1 MALFQRKNKTTLAA
15 EIVAEMQKAGM
26 ASTPLGG
33 GAYNSAYA
41 ANEMSSAGQGIVTTV
56 GQSVPMPRPGFVEGG
71 GGFGAMLGP
80 AAPLLPAPIDV
91 VLDES
96 GRALPRKYEYQTA
109 INLNITQTEVPFQV
123 LHSLVEQCDIIHR
136 AIEIRVGDI
145 IKQEGAWTLSDQAI
159 ATIMQEESCSHAK
172 AALIGRER
180 YGAEI
185 NRLRDFWENPYV
197 ASDRTFSEWLTESL
211 WQVFTYDQW
220 CIYPRYNFKGNVLG
234 FDVIDAPTIKI
245 LLNNRGDIPSPP
257 EPAYQ
262 QVLWGFPRGE
272 FIASPDADGE
282 FYSGTGRDKEF
293 LTDQMSVFIKNR
305 RTWSPYGYSPTEEAI
320 PAASLYLNRQVWM
333 NSEYQNGSMPMTF
346 MKTNSQEL
354 DIHKL
359 AEFERILNGRLTGNT
374 AERHRIKVLPDGFD
388 PVAMPEMADRFKS
401 DYDEYIIKR
410 VASIFGVSPAALGVV
425 AKAGLG
431 GGKGAQ
437 EGEAE
442 NVESVSTKPMED
454 YVVSVINSL
463 SRRYL
468 NADKNVTFVLN
479 DRKGAR
485 EDLERSKALQ
495 TSLFSGQKTLNDVQG
510 ELGQNLY
517 DMPEADEPFIV
528 AGNAIQFLKG
538 MLSVD
543 TSGETVSQTET
554 AVEASGDKPV
564 DAQPPKPSPVG
575 SEIPAVGAPADQKS
589 AMIDELKDFGRF
601 VKSRHKR
608 GNWRAFDFT
617 VFNAEL
623 ADNLNEQAYFIVK
636 GATPM
641 PDNIYEW
648 ASDIVNSEIT
658 DTPKGLVTKRKVS
671 DLPNYHALTV
681 LEDQHRKAIQVALA
695 QSITGAKAAV
705 EQAVASAPPAGTDGS
720 AIKMIVRQAV
730 QHNIRVNTDKAMDA
744 LTALYEEAAAHGSND
759 ALKTI
764 TMGKAGVT
772 DGANMKSL
780 LAKRDVT
787 LKGISDTTI
796 SRISNTIAI
805 GMDRGSSASDISVAV
820 DLIINDAP
828 RASIIAV
835 TESNRAYNASAV
847 DTYVEAGVKEF
858 DWLAYDDA
866 CDDCASQEDAN
877 PHDVND
883 DVPPDHPNC
892 RCTVA
897 AVIGEENPST
907 LLPDAS
913 VEAQDADLPTIDN
926 TSNPLYNAILDQ
938 FPQGEPRTIEEARFA
953 VNPDYNP
960 RKEAYSSNCARVV
973 QNAELQMRGIFTEA
987 NAFVNDNSQNY
998 LTYINKVWK
1007 TLEGNSPVQSQAF
1020 RATANIKDILSKDI
1034 LAKTEE
1040 GARGFLRMGWKGRS
1054 SRHVINWIVE
1064 DGEVKFVD
1072 FQTHTIWNETE
1083 NSWRRISAPQWTRID
1098 NCRPTEVILNYIKG
1112 AVK

>member
-1 MALFQRKNKTTLAA
+1 MALFKRKNNTSLAA

-41 ANEMSSAGQGIVTTV
+41 ANEMSTAGQGIVTTV
-56 GQSVPMPRPGFVEGG
+56 GQAVPMPRPGFVEGG

-91 VLDES
+91 VLDDS

-245 LLNNRGDIPSPP
+245 LLDNRGDIPHPP
-257 EPAYQ
+257 QPAYQ

-305 RTWSPYGYSPTEEAI
+305 RTWSPYGYSPVEEAI

-641 PDNIYEW
+641 PENIYEW

-658 DTPKGLVTKRKVS
+658 DTPKGLVTKRQVHELPSYPKVEAVS
-671 DLPNYHALTV
+671 KKHT
-681 LEDQHRKAIQVALA
+681 KAMRVALA
-695 QSITGAKAAV
+695 AGVTGVGVAISQALRAV
-705 EQAVASAPPAGTDGS
+705 PTPLEDVEHMRAVAHGAVRSNVSMSNARAVRILKDIYTAG
-720 AIKMIVRQAV
+720 
-730 QHNIRVNTDKAMDA
+730 
-744 LTALYEEAAAHGSND
+744 
-759 ALKTI
+759 
-764 TMGKAGVT
+764 GKAGGKDAARVVRS
-772 DGANMKSL
+772 DAVLAGRGLQSL
-780 LAKRDVT
+780 LDKAGITINGINQTTMTRISDS
-787 LKGISDTTI
+787 LLIGISQGMSADDI
-796 SRISNTIAI
+796 GIAI
-805 GMDRGSSASDISVAV
+805 
-820 DLIINDAP
+820 DLVINDP
-828 RASIIAV
+828 GRASIIAI
-835 TESNRAYNASAV
+835 TETNRSYNASAV
-847 DTYVEAGVKEF
+847 DTYQSAGIEQF
-858 DWLAYDDA
+858 DWLAYDGA
-866 CDDCASQEDAN
+866 CDDCSAKEDAN
-877 PHDVND
+877 PHDITD
-883 DVPPDHPNC
+883 EYPPEHPSC
-892 RCTVA
+892 RCSVA
-897 AVIGEENPST
+897 AV
-907 LLPDAS
+907 LPDTT
-913 VEAQDADLPTIDN
+913 DTTTD
-926 TSNPLYNAILDQ
+926 TSTDS
-938 FPQGEPRTIEEARFA
+938 GE
-953 VNPDYNP
+953 
-960 RKEAYSSNCARVV
+960 
-973 QNAELQMRGIFTEA
+973 
-987 NAFVNDNSQNY
+987 
-998 LTYINKVWK
+998 
-1007 TLEGNSPVQSQAF
+1007 
-1020 RATANIKDILSKDI
+1020 
-1034 LAKTEE
+1034 
-1040 GARGFLRMGWKGRS
+1040 
-1054 SRHVINWIVE
+1054 
-1064 DGEVKFVD
+1064 
-1072 FQTHTIWNETE
+1072 
-1083 NSWRRISAPQWTRID
+1083 
-1098 NCRPTEVILNYIKG
+1098 
-1112 AVK
+1112 

>member
-26 ASTPLGG
+26 ANSPLGNSG
-33 GAYNSAYA
+33 GYNSAYA
-41 ANEMSSAGQGIVTTV
+41 ANEMSTAGQGIVTTI
-56 GQSVPMPRPGFVEGG
+56 GQAVPMPRPGFVEGG

-80 AAPLLPAPIDV
+80 ASPLLPAPIDV
-91 VLDES
+91 VLDDS

-109 INLNITQTEVPFQV
+109 INLNLTQTEVPFQV
-123 LHSLVEQCDIIHR
+123 LHSLAEQCDIIHR

-145 IKQEGAWTLSDQAI
+145 IKQEGSWTLSDQAI

-172 AALIGRER
+172 AALIGREK

-197 ASDRTFSEWLTESL
+197 SSDRSFSEWLTESL

-220 CIYPRYNFKGNVLG
+220 CVYPRYNFGGKVIG
-234 FDVIDAPTIKI
+234 FDVIDAPTIK
-245 LLNNRGDIPSPP
+245 LLLDNRGDRPSPP
-257 EPAYQ
+257 QPFAQ

-282 FYSGTGRDKEF
+282 FYAGTGRDKEF
-293 LTDQMSVFIKNR
+293 LTDQLSVFVKNR
-305 RTWSPYGYSPTEEAI
+305 RTWSPYGYSPVEEAI

-425 AKAGLG
+425 ARAGLG

-468 NADKNVTFVLN
+468 GADKNVTFVLN

-485 EDLERSKALQ
+485 EEMDRSKALQ
-495 TSLFSGQKTLNDVQG
+495 TALFSGQKTLNDVQG

-538 MLSVD
+538 MLTVD
-543 TSGETVSQTET
+543 TSGETVGQNDQAQGNESQSTQGQVNQDSSQGSVGESQ
-554 AVEASGDKPV
+554 APEAG
-564 DAQPPKPSPVG
+564 VG
-575 SEIPAVGAPADQKS
+575 KDIPAVGAPADQKS
-589 AMIDELKDFGRF
+589 AMTEELKDFGRF

-617 VFNAEL
+617 VFDAEL

-641 PDNIYEW
+641 PENIYEW
-648 ASDIVNSEIT
+648 ASNIVNSEIT
-658 DTPKGLVTKRKVS
+658 DTPKGLVTKRQMNELPSYPQVEAVS
-671 DLPNYHALTV
+671 KKHSKAIGIALAAGV
-681 LEDQHRKAIQVALA
+681 VGIGAAIAQALRAVPKPLEDVAHMKAVAQGAVKSNISMSNAKATNVLKDIYTA
-695 QSITGAKAAV
+695 GGTAGAKDAAQV
-705 EQAVASAPPAGTDGS
+705 VRSDAVLAGKGL
-720 AIKMIVRQAV
+720 Q
-730 QHNIRVNTDKAMDA
+730 NLLDKAGI
-744 LTALYEEAAAHGSND
+744 TIQGIND
-759 ALKTI
+759 T
-764 TMGKAGVT
+764 TMT
-772 DGANMKSL
+772 RISDSL
-780 LAKRDVT
+780 L
-787 LKGISDTTI
+787 LGISQGMSARDIGT
-796 SRISNTIAI
+796 AI
-805 GMDRGSSASDISVAV
+805 
-820 DLIINDAP
+820 DLIINDP
-828 RASIIAV
+828 NRADIIAV
-835 TESNRAYNASAV
+835 TETNRAYNASAV
-847 DTYVEAGVKEF
+847 DTYQSAGIEQF
-858 DWLAYDDA
+858 DWLAYDGA
-866 CDDCASQEDAN
+866 CAECLDQELAN
-877 PHDVND
+877 PHDITD
-883 DVPPDHPNC
+883 DYPPEHPSC

-897 AVIGEENPST
+897 AV
-907 LLPDAS
+907 LPD
-913 VEAQDADLPTIDN
+913 
-926 TSNPLYNAILDQ
+926 TSTST
-938 FPQGEPRTIEEARFA
+938 GE
-953 VNPDYNP
+953 
-960 RKEAYSSNCARVV
+960 
-973 QNAELQMRGIFTEA
+973 
-987 NAFVNDNSQNY
+987 
-998 LTYINKVWK
+998 
-1007 TLEGNSPVQSQAF
+1007 
-1020 RATANIKDILSKDI
+1020 
-1034 LAKTEE
+1034 
-1040 GARGFLRMGWKGRS
+1040 
-1054 SRHVINWIVE
+1054 
-1064 DGEVKFVD
+1064 
-1072 FQTHTIWNETE
+1072 
-1083 NSWRRISAPQWTRID
+1083 
-1098 NCRPTEVILNYIKG
+1098 
-1112 AVK
+1112 

>member
-1 MALFQRKNKTTLAA
+1 
-15 EIVAEMQKAGM
+15 
-26 ASTPLGG
+26 
-33 GAYNSAYA
+33 
-41 ANEMSSAGQGIVTTV
+41 
-56 GQSVPMPRPGFVEGG
+56 MPRPGFVEGG

-159 ATIMQEESCSHAK
+159 ADIMQEEGCSHAK

-197 ASDRTFSEWLTESL
+197 ASDRSFSEWLTESL

-220 CIYPRYNFKGNVLG
+220 CVYPRYNFKGKVLG

-245 LLNNRGDIPSPP
+245 LLDNRGDIPHPP
-257 EPAYQ
+257 QPAYQ

-293 LTDQMSVFIKNR
+293 LTDQLSVFIKNR
-305 RTWSPYGYSPTEEAI
+305 RTWSPYGYSPVEEAI

-425 AKAGLG
+425 ARAGLG
-431 GGKGAQ
+431 GGKGSQ

-495 TSLFSGQKTLNDVQG
+495 TALFSGQKTLNDVQG
-510 ELGQNLY
+510 ELSQNLY

-528 AGNAIQFLKG
+528 AGNTIQFLKG

-543 TSGETVSQTET
+543 TTGETVGQNETQNQQGESAQGQVAEGNAQGSVGESQ
-554 AVEASGDKPV
+554 APEAG
-564 DAQPPKPSPVG
+564 VG
-575 SEIPAVGAPADQKS
+575 KDIPAVGAPADQKS
-589 AMIDELKDFGRF
+589 AISEELKDFGRF

-617 VFNAEL
+617 VFDAEL

-641 PDNIYEW
+641 PENIYEW
-648 ASDIVNSEIT
+648 ASGIVNSEIT
-658 DTPKGLVTKRKVS
+658 DTPKGLITKREIHELPSYPKVEAVS
-671 DLPNYHALTV
+671 KKHS
-681 LEDQHRKAIQVALA
+681 KAIQVALA
-695 QSITGAKAAV
+695 
-705 EQAVASAPPAGTDGS
+705 AGISGVGS
-720 AIKMIVRQAV
+720 AIAQALRAVPKPLEDAAQMKAVAQGAVRSNVLMNNARAV
-730 QHNIRVNTDKAMDA
+730 NVLKDIYTAGSYAGAVDAAQVVRSDAVLAGKGLQFLLDKA
-744 LTALYEEAAAHGSND
+744 GI
-759 ALKTI
+759 TI
-764 TMGKAGVT
+764 QGINQTTMT
-772 DGANMKSL
+772 RISDSL
-780 LAKRDVT
+780 L
-787 LKGISDTTI
+787 LGISQGMGARDIGT
-796 SRISNTIAI
+796 AI
-805 GMDRGSSASDISVAV
+805 
-820 DLIINDAP
+820 DLIINDP
-828 RASIIAV
+828 SRADIIAV
-835 TESNRAYNASAV
+835 TETNRAYNASAV
-847 DTYVEAGVKEF
+847 ETYQSAGIEQF
-858 DWLAYDDA
+858 DWLAYDGA
-866 CDDCASQEDAN
+866 CEECLAQEEQN
-877 PHDVND
+877 PHEITD
-883 DVPPDHPNC
+883 DYPPEHPSC

-897 AVIGEENPST
+897 AV
-907 LLPDAS
+907 LPDTTT
-913 VEAQDADLPTIDN
+913 D
-926 TSNPLYNAILDQ
+926 TSTDS
-938 FPQGEPRTIEEARFA
+938 GE
-953 VNPDYNP
+953 
-960 RKEAYSSNCARVV
+960 
-973 QNAELQMRGIFTEA
+973 
-987 NAFVNDNSQNY
+987 
-998 LTYINKVWK
+998 
-1007 TLEGNSPVQSQAF
+1007 
-1020 RATANIKDILSKDI
+1020 
-1034 LAKTEE
+1034 
-1040 GARGFLRMGWKGRS
+1040 
-1054 SRHVINWIVE
+1054 
-1064 DGEVKFVD
+1064 
-1072 FQTHTIWNETE
+1072 
-1083 NSWRRISAPQWTRID
+1083 
-1098 NCRPTEVILNYIKG
+1098 
-1112 AVK
+1112 

>member
-26 ASTPLGG
+26 ANSPLGNAG
-33 GAYNSAYA
+33 GYNSAYA
-41 ANEMSSAGQGIVTTV
+41 ANEMSTAGQGIVTTI
-56 GQSVPMPRPGFVEGG
+56 GQAVPMPRPGFVEGG

-80 AAPLLPAPIDV
+80 ASPLLPAPIDV

-109 INLNITQTEVPFQV
+109 INLNLTQTEVPFQV
-123 LHSLVEQCDIIHR
+123 LNSLAEQCDIIHR

-159 ATIMQEESCSHAK
+159 SDIMQEQNCSHAK
-172 AALIGRER
+172 AALIGRET

-220 CIYPRYNFKGNVLG
+220 CVYPRYNFKGNVIG

-245 LLNNRGDIPSPP
+245 LLDNRGDIPHPP
-257 EPAYQ
+257 QPAYQ

-282 FYSGTGRDKEF
+282 FYAGSGKDKEF
-293 LTDQMSVFIKNR
+293 LTDQLSVFVKNR
-305 RTWSPYGYSPTEEAI
+305 RTWSPYGYSPVEEAI

-425 AKAGLG
+425 ARAGLG
-431 GGKGAQ
+431 GGKGSQ

-495 TSLFSGQKTLNDVQG
+495 TALFSGQKTLNDVQG

-543 TSGETVSQTET
+543 TTGETVGQNETQNQQGESAQGQVAEGNAQGSVGESQ
-554 AVEASGDKPV
+554 A
-564 DAQPPKPSPVG
+564 PKAGVG
-575 SEIPAVGAPADQKS
+575 KDIPAVGAPADQKS
-589 AMIDELKDFGRF
+589 AISEELKDFGRF

-617 VFNAEL
+617 VFDAEL

-648 ASDIVNSEIT
+648 ASGIVNSEIT
-658 DTPKGLVTKRKVS
+658 DTPKGLVTKREMHELPSYPKVEAVS
-671 DLPNYHALTV
+671 KKHS
-681 LEDQHRKAIQVALA
+681 KAIQVALA
-695 QSITGAKAAV
+695 
-705 EQAVASAPPAGTDGS
+705 AGISGVGS
-720 AIKMIVRQAV
+720 AIAQALRAVPKPLEDAAQMKAVAQGAVRSNVLMNNAKAV
-730 QHNIRVNTDKAMDA
+730 NVLKDIYTAGSYAGAVDAAQVVRSDAVLAGKGLQFLLDKA
-744 LTALYEEAAAHGSND
+744 GI
-759 ALKTI
+759 TI
-764 TMGKAGVT
+764 QGINQTTMT
-772 DGANMKSL
+772 RISDSL
-780 LAKRDVT
+780 L
-787 LKGISDTTI
+787 LGISQGMSARDIGT
-796 SRISNTIAI
+796 AI
-805 GMDRGSSASDISVAV
+805 
-820 DLIINDAP
+820 DLIINDP
-828 RASIIAV
+828 NRADIIAV
-835 TESNRAYNASAV
+835 TETNRAYNASAV
-847 DTYVEAGVKEF
+847 DTYQSAGIEQF
-858 DWLAYDDA
+858 DWLAYDGA
-866 CDDCASQEDAN
+866 CAECLDQELAN
-877 PHDVND
+877 PHDITD
-883 DVPPDHPNC
+883 DYPPEHPSC

-897 AVIGEENPST
+897 AV
-907 LLPDAS
+907 LPD
-913 VEAQDADLPTIDN
+913 
-926 TSNPLYNAILDQ
+926 TSTST
-938 FPQGEPRTIEEARFA
+938 GE
-953 VNPDYNP
+953 
-960 RKEAYSSNCARVV
+960 
-973 QNAELQMRGIFTEA
+973 
-987 NAFVNDNSQNY
+987 
-998 LTYINKVWK
+998 
-1007 TLEGNSPVQSQAF
+1007 
-1020 RATANIKDILSKDI
+1020 
-1034 LAKTEE
+1034 
-1040 GARGFLRMGWKGRS
+1040 
-1054 SRHVINWIVE
+1054 
-1064 DGEVKFVD
+1064 
-1072 FQTHTIWNETE
+1072 
-1083 NSWRRISAPQWTRID
+1083 
-1098 NCRPTEVILNYIKG
+1098 
-1112 AVK
+1112 

>member
-26 ASTPLGG
+26 ANSPLGNAG
-33 GAYNSAYA
+33 GYNSAYA
-41 ANEMSSAGQGIVTTV
+41 ANQMGTAGQGIVTTV
-56 GQSVPMPRPGFVEGG
+56 GQAVPMPRPGFVEGG

-91 VLDES
+91 VLDDS

-172 AALIGRER
+172 AALLGRER

-197 ASDRTFSEWLTESL
+197 ASDRSFSEWLTESL

-220 CIYPRYNFKGNVLG
+220 CVYPRYNFKGNVLG

-245 LLNNRGDIPSPP
+245 LLDNRGDIPHPP
-257 EPAYQ
+257 QPAYQ

-282 FYSGTGRDKEF
+282 FYAGSGRNKEF
-293 LTDQMSVFIKNR
+293 LTDQLSVFVKNR
-305 RTWSPYGYSPTEEAI
+305 RTWSPYGYSPVEEAI

-425 AKAGLG
+425 TKAGLG

-442 NVESVSTKPMED
+442 ATESVSTKPMED

-495 TSLFSGQKTLNDVQG
+495 TALFSGQKTLNDVQG

-517 DMPEADEPFIV
+517 DMAEADEPFIV

-543 TSGETVSQTET
+543 TSGETVSQAET
-554 AVEASGDKPV
+554 AVEANKPA
-564 DAQPPKPSPVG
+564 DAQPPKQSPVG
-575 SEIPAVGAPADQKS
+575 LDIPAVGAPADQKS
-589 AMIDELKDFGRF
+589 AISEELKDFGRF

-617 VFNAEL
+617 VFDAEL

-658 DTPKGLVTKRKVS
+658 DTPKGLVTKRQVHELPSYPEVEAVS
-671 DLPNYHALTV
+671 KKHSKAMRIALATGV
-681 LEDQHRKAIQVALA
+681 VGVGAAISQALRAIPKPLEDAEHMR
-695 QSITGAKAAV
+695 
-705 EQAVASAPPAGTDGS
+705 AVAHGAVRSNVSVKNTKAVNVLKDIYTAG
-720 AIKMIVRQAV
+720 
-730 QHNIRVNTDKAMDA
+730 
-744 LTALYEEAAAHGSND
+744 
-759 ALKTI
+759 
-764 TMGKAGVT
+764 GKAGGKDAARVVRS
-772 DGANMKSL
+772 DAVLAGRGLQSL
-780 LAKRDVT
+780 LDKAGITIQGITQTTMTRISDS
-787 LKGISDTTI
+787 LLIGISEGMSARDIGT
-796 SRISNTIAI
+796 AI
-805 GMDRGSSASDISVAV
+805 
-820 DLIINDAP
+820 DLIINDQT
-828 RASIIAV
+828 RADIIAV
-835 TESNRAYNASAV
+835 TETNRAYNASAV
-847 DTYVEAGVKEF
+847 DTYQSAGIEQF
-858 DWLAYDDA
+858 DWLAYDGA
-866 CDDCASQEDAN
+866 CDECSAQEDAN
-877 PHDVND
+877 PHDITD
-883 DVPPDHPNC
+883 DYPPEHPSC
-892 RCTVA
+892 RCSVA
-897 AVIGEENPST
+897 AV
-907 LLPDAS
+907 LPDTTT
-913 VEAQDADLPTIDN
+913 D
-926 TSNPLYNAILDQ
+926 TSTDS
-938 FPQGEPRTIEEARFA
+938 GE
-953 VNPDYNP
+953 
-960 RKEAYSSNCARVV
+960 
-973 QNAELQMRGIFTEA
+973 
-987 NAFVNDNSQNY
+987 
-998 LTYINKVWK
+998 
-1007 TLEGNSPVQSQAF
+1007 
-1020 RATANIKDILSKDI
+1020 
-1034 LAKTEE
+1034 
-1040 GARGFLRMGWKGRS
+1040 
-1054 SRHVINWIVE
+1054 
-1064 DGEVKFVD
+1064 
-1072 FQTHTIWNETE
+1072 
-1083 NSWRRISAPQWTRID
+1083 
-1098 NCRPTEVILNYIKG
+1098 
-1112 AVK
+1112 

>member
-1 MALFQRKNKTTLAA
+1 MALFKRKNNTSLAA

-41 ANEMSSAGQGIVTTV
+41 ANEMSTAGQGIVTTI
-56 GQSVPMPRPGFVEGG
+56 GQAVPMPRPGDA
-71 GGFGAMLGP
+71 FGAMLGP

-91 VLDES
+91 VLDDS

-109 INLNITQTEVPFQV
+109 INLNLTQTEVPFQV
-123 LHSLVEQCDIIHR
+123 LNSLAEQCDIIHR

-145 IKQEGAWTLSDQAI
+145 IKQEGAWTLSDQSI
-159 ATIMQEESCSHAK
+159 ATIMEEQNCSHAK
-172 AALIGRER
+172 AARIGREK

-197 ASDRTFSEWLTESL
+197 ASDRSFSEWLTESL

-220 CIYPRYNFKGNVLG
+220 CVYPRYNFKGNVLG

-282 FYSGTGRDKEF
+282 FYAGTGRDKEY
-293 LTDQMSVFIKNR
+293 LTDQLSVFVKNR
-305 RTWSPYGYSPTEEAI
+305 RTWSPYGYSPVEEAI

-359 AEFERILNGRLTGNT
+359 AEFERILNGRLTGTT

-425 AKAGLG
+425 ARAGLG
-431 GGKGAQ
+431 GGKGGQ

-468 NADKNVTFVLN
+468 GADKNVTFVLN

-495 TSLFSGQKTLNDVQG
+495 TALFSGQKTLNDVQG

-538 MLSVD
+538 MLTVD
-543 TSGETVSQTET
+543 TSGETVGQNDQTQSNEGQEGQVAQNQNNTSVSESQ
-554 AVEASGDKPV
+554 A
-564 DAQPPKPSPVG
+564 PKAGVG
-575 SEIPAVGAPADQKS
+575 KDIPAVGAPADQKS
-589 AMIDELKDFGRF
+589 AMTEELKDFGRF

-617 VFNAEL
+617 TFDSEL

-641 PDNIYEW
+641 PENIYEW

-658 DTPKGLVTKRKVS
+658 DTPKGLVTKREMHELPSYPQVEAVS
-671 DLPNYHALTV
+671 KKHSKAIGAALAAGV
-681 LEDQHRKAIQVALA
+681 VGVGAAIAQALRAVPKPLEDVAHMKAVAYDAVKSNVSMSNAKATNVLKDIYTA
-695 QSITGAKAAV
+695 GGAAGAKDAAQV
-705 EQAVASAPPAGTDGS
+705 VRSDAVLAGKGLQDLL
-720 AIKMIVRQAV
+720 
-730 QHNIRVNTDKAMDA
+730 DKAGI
-744 LTALYEEAAAHGSND
+744 TINGIND
-759 ALKTI
+759 T
-764 TMGKAGVT
+764 TMT
-772 DGANMKSL
+772 RISDSL
-780 LAKRDVT
+780 LLGINQGMSARDIGT
-787 LKGISDTTI
+787 
-796 SRISNTIAI
+796 AI
-805 GMDRGSSASDISVAV
+805 
-820 DLIINDAP
+820 DLIINDP
-828 RASIIAV
+828 SRADIIAV
-835 TESNRAYNASAV
+835 TETNRAYNASAV
-847 DTYVEAGVKEF
+847 DTYQSAGIEQF
-858 DWLAYDDA
+858 DWLAYDGA
-866 CDDCASQEDAN
+866 CAECLDQELAN
-877 PHDVND
+877 PHDITD
-883 DVPPDHPNC
+883 DYPPEHPSC

-897 AVIGEENPST
+897 AV
-907 LLPDAS
+907 LPD
-913 VEAQDADLPTIDN
+913 
-926 TSNPLYNAILDQ
+926 TSTST
-938 FPQGEPRTIEEARFA
+938 GE
-953 VNPDYNP
+953 
-960 RKEAYSSNCARVV
+960 
-973 QNAELQMRGIFTEA
+973 
-987 NAFVNDNSQNY
+987 
-998 LTYINKVWK
+998 
-1007 TLEGNSPVQSQAF
+1007 
-1020 RATANIKDILSKDI
+1020 
-1034 LAKTEE
+1034 
-1040 GARGFLRMGWKGRS
+1040 
-1054 SRHVINWIVE
+1054 
-1064 DGEVKFVD
+1064 
-1072 FQTHTIWNETE
+1072 
-1083 NSWRRISAPQWTRID
+1083 
-1098 NCRPTEVILNYIKG
+1098 
-1112 AVK
+1112 

>member
-26 ASTPLGG
+26 ANSPLGNAG
-33 GAYNSAYA
+33 GYNSAYA

-56 GQSVPMPRPGFVEGG
+56 GQAEPMPRPGFVEGG

-91 VLDES
+91 VLDDS

-159 ATIMQEESCSHAK
+159 ADIMQEQNCSHAK
-172 AALIGRER
+172 AALIGREK

-197 ASDRTFSEWLTESL
+197 SSDRSFSEWLTESL

-220 CIYPRYNFKGNVLG
+220 CVYPRYNFGGKVIG
-234 FDVIDAPTIKI
+234 FDVIDAPTIK
-245 LLNNRGDIPSPP
+245 LLLDNRGDRPSPP
-257 EPAYQ
+257 QPFAQ

-282 FYSGTGRDKEF
+282 FYAGTGRDKEF
-293 LTDQMSVFIKNR
+293 LTDQLSVFVKNR

-425 AKAGLG
+425 ARAGLG

-468 NADKNVTFVLN
+468 GADKNVTFVLN

-485 EDLERSKALQ
+485 EEMDRSKALQ

-538 MLSVD
+538 MLTVD
-543 TSGETVSQTET
+543 TSGETVGQNDQAQGNESQSTQGQVNQDSSQGSVGESQ
-554 AVEASGDKPV
+554 APEAG
-564 DAQPPKPSPVG
+564 VG
-575 SEIPAVGAPADQKS
+575 KDIPAVGAPADQKS
-589 AMIDELKDFGRF
+589 AMTEELKDFGRF

-617 VFNAEL
+617 VFDAEL

-641 PDNIYEW
+641 PENIYEW
-648 ASDIVNSEIT
+648 ASNIVNSEIT
-658 DTPKGLVTKRKVS
+658 DTPKGLVTKRQMNELPSYPQVEAVS
-671 DLPNYHALTV
+671 KKHSKAIGIALAAGV
-681 LEDQHRKAIQVALA
+681 VGIGAAIAQALRAVPKPLEDVAHMKAVAQGAVKSNISMSNAKATNVLKDIYTA
-695 QSITGAKAAV
+695 GGTAGAKDAAQV
-705 EQAVASAPPAGTDGS
+705 VRSDAVLAGKGLQDLL
-720 AIKMIVRQAV
+720 
-730 QHNIRVNTDKAMDA
+730 DKAGI
-744 LTALYEEAAAHGSND
+744 TIQGIND
-759 ALKTI
+759 T
-764 TMGKAGVT
+764 TMT
-772 DGANMKSL
+772 RISDSL
-780 LAKRDVT
+780 L
-787 LKGISDTTI
+787 LGISQGMSARDIGT
-796 SRISNTIAI
+796 AI
-805 GMDRGSSASDISVAV
+805 
-820 DLIINDAP
+820 DLIINDP
-828 RASIIAV
+828 SRADIIAV
-835 TESNRAYNASAV
+835 TETNRAYNASAV
-847 DTYVEAGVKEF
+847 ETYQSAGIEQF
-858 DWLAYDDA
+858 DWLAYDGA
-866 CDDCASQEDAN
+866 CEECLAQEEQN
-877 PHDVND
+877 PHDITD
-883 DVPPDHPNC
+883 DYPPEHPSC

-897 AVIGEENPST
+897 AV
-907 LLPDAS
+907 LPD
-913 VEAQDADLPTIDN
+913 
-926 TSNPLYNAILDQ
+926 TSTST
-938 FPQGEPRTIEEARFA
+938 GE
-953 VNPDYNP
+953 
-960 RKEAYSSNCARVV
+960 
-973 QNAELQMRGIFTEA
+973 
-987 NAFVNDNSQNY
+987 
-998 LTYINKVWK
+998 
-1007 TLEGNSPVQSQAF
+1007 
-1020 RATANIKDILSKDI
+1020 
-1034 LAKTEE
+1034 
-1040 GARGFLRMGWKGRS
+1040 
-1054 SRHVINWIVE
+1054 
-1064 DGEVKFVD
+1064 
-1072 FQTHTIWNETE
+1072 
-1083 NSWRRISAPQWTRID
+1083 
-1098 NCRPTEVILNYIKG
+1098 
-1112 AVK
+1112 

>member
-26 ASTPLGG
+26 ASSPLGSG
-33 GAYNSAYA
+33 GGYNSAYA
-41 ANEMSSAGQGIVTTV
+41 ANEMSTAGQGIVTTV
-56 GQSVPMPRPGFVEGG
+56 GQAVPMPRPGFVEGG

-159 ATIMQEESCSHAK
+159 STIMQEEGCSHAK
-172 AALIGRER
+172 AALLGRER
-180 YGAEI
+180 YGEEI

-197 ASDRTFSEWLTESL
+197 ASDRSFSEWLTESL

-220 CIYPRYNFKGNVLG
+220 CVYPRYNFKGKVLG

-245 LLNNRGDIPSPP
+245 LLDNRGDIPHPP
-257 EPAYQ
+257 QPAYQ

-282 FYSGTGRDKEF
+282 FYSGSGRDKEF
-293 LTDQMSVFIKNR
+293 LTDQLSVFVKNR
-305 RTWSPYGYSPTEEAI
+305 RTWSPYGYSPVEEAI

-410 VASIFGVSPAALGVV
+410 VASIFGVAPAALGVV
-425 AKAGLG
+425 ARAGLG
-431 GGKGAQ
+431 GGKGGQ

-495 TSLFSGQKTLNDVQG
+495 TALFSGQKTLNDVQG

-543 TSGETVSQTET
+543 TTGETVGQNETQNQQGESAQAQVAEGNAQGSVGESQ
-554 AVEASGDKPV
+554 APEAG
-564 DAQPPKPSPVG
+564 VG
-575 SEIPAVGAPADQKS
+575 KDIPAVGAPADQKS
-589 AMIDELKDFGRF
+589 AISEELKDFGRF

-641 PDNIYEW
+641 PENIYEW
-648 ASDIVNSEIT
+648 ASGIVNSEIT
-658 DTPKGLVTKRKVS
+658 DTPKGLITKREMHELPSYPKVEAVS
-671 DLPNYHALTV
+671 KKHS
-681 LEDQHRKAIQVALA
+681 KAIQVALA
-695 QSITGAKAAV
+695 
-705 EQAVASAPPAGTDGS
+705 AGISGVGS
-720 AIKMIVRQAV
+720 AIAQALRAVPKPLEDAAQMKAVAQGAVRSNVLMNNAKAV
-730 QHNIRVNTDKAMDA
+730 NVLKDIYTAGSYAGAVDAAQVVRSDAVLAGKGLQFLLDKA
-744 LTALYEEAAAHGSND
+744 GI
-759 ALKTI
+759 TI
-764 TMGKAGVT
+764 QGINQTTMT
-772 DGANMKSL
+772 RISDSL
-780 LAKRDVT
+780 FL
-787 LKGISDTTI
+787 GISQGMSARDIGT
-796 SRISNTIAI
+796 AI
-805 GMDRGSSASDISVAV
+805 
-820 DLIINDAP
+820 DLIINDP
-828 RASIIAV
+828 SRADIIAV
-835 TESNRAYNASAV
+835 TETNRAYNASAV
-847 DTYVEAGVKEF
+847 ETYQSAGIEQF
-858 DWLAYDDA
+858 DWLAYDGA
-866 CDDCASQEDAN
+866 CEECLAQEEQN
-877 PHDVND
+877 PHDITD
-883 DVPPDHPNC
+883 DYPPEHPSC

-897 AVIGEENPST
+897 AV
-907 LLPDAS
+907 LPD
-913 VEAQDADLPTIDN
+913 
-926 TSNPLYNAILDQ
+926 TSTST
-938 FPQGEPRTIEEARFA
+938 GE
-953 VNPDYNP
+953 
-960 RKEAYSSNCARVV
+960 
-973 QNAELQMRGIFTEA
+973 
-987 NAFVNDNSQNY
+987 
-998 LTYINKVWK
+998 
-1007 TLEGNSPVQSQAF
+1007 
-1020 RATANIKDILSKDI
+1020 
-1034 LAKTEE
+1034 
-1040 GARGFLRMGWKGRS
+1040 
-1054 SRHVINWIVE
+1054 
-1064 DGEVKFVD
+1064 
-1072 FQTHTIWNETE
+1072 
-1083 NSWRRISAPQWTRID
+1083 
-1098 NCRPTEVILNYIKG
+1098 
-1112 AVK
+1112 

>member
-26 ASTPLGG
+26 ANSPLGNAG
-33 GAYNSAYA
+33 GYNSAYA
-41 ANEMSSAGQGIVTTV
+41 ANQMGTAGQGIVTTV
-56 GQSVPMPRPGFVEGG
+56 GQAVPMPRPGFVEGG

-159 ATIMQEESCSHAK
+159 ADIMQEESCSHAK
-172 AALIGRER
+172 AALLGRER

-197 ASDRTFSEWLTESL
+197 ASDRSFSEWLTESL

-220 CIYPRYNFKGNVLG
+220 CVYPRYNFKGKVLG

-245 LLNNRGDIPSPP
+245 LLDNRGDIPHPP
-257 EPAYQ
+257 QPAYQ

-282 FYSGTGRDKEF
+282 FYAGSGRNKEF
-293 LTDQMSVFIKNR
+293 LTDQLSVFVKNR
-305 RTWSPYGYSPTEEAI
+305 RTWSPYGYSPVEEAI

-410 VASIFGVSPAALGVV
+410 VASIFGVSPATLGVV
-425 AKAGLG
+425 ARAGLG

-442 NVESVSTKPMED
+442 ATESVSTKPMED

-495 TSLFSGQKTLNDVQG
+495 TALFSGQKTLNDVQG

-517 DMPEADEPFIV
+517 DMAEADEPFIV

-543 TSGETVSQTET
+543 TTGETVSQTET
-554 AVEASGDKPV
+554 AVEANKPA

-575 SEIPAVGAPADQKS
+575 KDIPAVGAPADQKS
-589 AMIDELKDFGRF
+589 AMTEELKDFGRF

-617 VFNAEL
+617 VFDAEL

-641 PDNIYEW
+641 PENIYEW

-658 DTPKGLVTKRKVS
+658 DTPKGLVTKREMHELPSYPEVEAVS
-671 DLPNYHALTV
+671 KKHSKAMRIALAAGV
-681 LEDQHRKAIQVALA
+681 AGVGAAISQALRAVPAPLEDTEHMRAVAHGAVRSNVSMNNNRAVRVLKDIYTA
-695 QSITGAKAAV
+695 GGIAGAKDASRVVRSDAV
-705 EQAVASAPPAGTDGS
+705 LAGRGLQALL
-720 AIKMIVRQAV
+720 
-730 QHNIRVNTDKAMDA
+730 DKA
-744 LTALYEEAAAHGSND
+744 GI
-759 ALKTI
+759 TI
-764 TMGKAGVT
+764 NGINQTTMT
-772 DGANMKSL
+772 RISDSL
-780 LAKRDVT
+780 L
-787 LKGISDTTI
+787 LGISEGMSARDIGT
-796 SRISNTIAI
+796 AI
-805 GMDRGSSASDISVAV
+805 
-820 DLIINDAP
+820 DLIINDQT
-828 RASIIAV
+828 RADIIAV
-835 TESNRAYNASAV
+835 TETNRAYNASAV
-847 DTYVEAGVKEF
+847 DTYQSAGIEQF
-858 DWLAYDDA
+858 DWLAYDGA
-866 CDDCASQEDAN
+866 CEECLAQEEAN
-877 PHDVND
+877 PHDITD
-883 DVPPDHPNC
+883 DYPPEHPSC
-892 RCTVA
+892 RCSVA
-897 AVIGEENPST
+897 AV
-907 LLPDAS
+907 LPDTTT
-913 VEAQDADLPTIDN
+913 D
-926 TSNPLYNAILDQ
+926 TSTDS
-938 FPQGEPRTIEEARFA
+938 GE
-953 VNPDYNP
+953 
-960 RKEAYSSNCARVV
+960 
-973 QNAELQMRGIFTEA
+973 
-987 NAFVNDNSQNY
+987 
-998 LTYINKVWK
+998 
-1007 TLEGNSPVQSQAF
+1007 
-1020 RATANIKDILSKDI
+1020 
-1034 LAKTEE
+1034 
-1040 GARGFLRMGWKGRS
+1040 
-1054 SRHVINWIVE
+1054 
-1064 DGEVKFVD
+1064 
-1072 FQTHTIWNETE
+1072 
-1083 NSWRRISAPQWTRID
+1083 
-1098 NCRPTEVILNYIKG
+1098 
-1112 AVK
+1112 

>member
-26 ASTPLGG
+26 ANSPLGNAG
-33 GAYNSAYA
+33 GYNSAYA
-41 ANEMSSAGQGIVTTV
+41 ANEMSTAGQGIVTTI
-56 GQSVPMPRPGFVEGG
+56 GQAVPMPRPGFVEGG

-80 AAPLLPAPIDV
+80 ASPLLPAPIDV
-91 VLDES
+91 VLDDS

-109 INLNITQTEVPFQV
+109 INLNLTQTEVPFQV
-123 LHSLVEQCDIIHR
+123 LNSLAEQCDIIHR

-159 ATIMQEESCSHAK
+159 STIMQEQNCSHAK
-172 AALIGRER
+172 AALIGREK

-197 ASDRTFSEWLTESL
+197 SSDRSFSEWLTESL

-220 CIYPRYNFKGNVLG
+220 CVYPRYNFGGKVIG
-234 FDVIDAPTIKI
+234 FDVIDAPTIK
-245 LLNNRGDIPSPP
+245 LLLDNRGDRPSPP
-257 EPAYQ
+257 QPFAQ

-282 FYSGTGRDKEF
+282 FYAGTGRDKEF
-293 LTDQMSVFIKNR
+293 LTDQLSVFVKNR
-305 RTWSPYGYSPTEEAI
+305 RTWSPYGYSPVEEAI

-425 AKAGLG
+425 ARAGLG

-468 NADKNVTFVLN
+468 GADKNVTFVLN

-495 TSLFSGQKTLNDVQG
+495 TALFSGQKTLNDVQG

-538 MLSVD
+538 MLTVD
-543 TSGETVSQTET
+543 TSGETVGQNDQAQGNESQSTQGQVNQDSSQGSVGESQ
-554 AVEASGDKPV
+554 APEAG
-564 DAQPPKPSPVG
+564 VG
-575 SEIPAVGAPADQKS
+575 KDIPAVGAPADQKS
-589 AMIDELKDFGRF
+589 AMTEELKDFGRF

-617 VFNAEL
+617 VFDAEL

-641 PDNIYEW
+641 PENIYEW
-648 ASDIVNSEIT
+648 ASNIVNSEIT
-658 DTPKGLVTKRKVS
+658 DTPKGLVTKRQMNELPSYPQVEAVS
-671 DLPNYHALTV
+671 KKHSKAIGIALAAGV
-681 LEDQHRKAIQVALA
+681 VGIGAAISQALRAVPKPLEDVAHMKAVAQGAVKSNISMSNAKATNVLKDIYTA
-695 QSITGAKAAV
+695 GGTAGAKDAAQV
-705 EQAVASAPPAGTDGS
+705 VRSDAVLAGKGL
-720 AIKMIVRQAV
+720 Q
-730 QHNIRVNTDKAMDA
+730 NLLDKAGI
-744 LTALYEEAAAHGSND
+744 TIQGIND
-759 ALKTI
+759 T
-764 TMGKAGVT
+764 TMT
-772 DGANMKSL
+772 RISDSL
-780 LAKRDVT
+780 L
-787 LKGISDTTI
+787 LGISQGMSARDIGT
-796 SRISNTIAI
+796 AI
-805 GMDRGSSASDISVAV
+805 
-820 DLIINDAP
+820 DLIINDP
-828 RASIIAV
+828 NRADIIAV
-835 TESNRAYNASAV
+835 TETNRAYNASAV
-847 DTYVEAGVKEF
+847 DTYQSAGIEQF
-858 DWLAYDDA
+858 DWLAYDGA
-866 CDDCASQEDAN
+866 CDDCSAQEDAN
-877 PHDVND
+877 PHDITD
-883 DVPPDHPNC
+883 EYPPEHPSC
-892 RCTVA
+892 RCSVA
-897 AVIGEENPST
+897 AV
-907 LLPDAS
+907 LPDNA
-913 VEAQDADLPTIDN
+913 
-926 TSNPLYNAILDQ
+926 TSTEDTSTDS
-938 FPQGEPRTIEEARFA
+938 GE
-953 VNPDYNP
+953 
-960 RKEAYSSNCARVV
+960 
-973 QNAELQMRGIFTEA
+973 
-987 NAFVNDNSQNY
+987 
-998 LTYINKVWK
+998 
-1007 TLEGNSPVQSQAF
+1007 
-1020 RATANIKDILSKDI
+1020 
-1034 LAKTEE
+1034 
-1040 GARGFLRMGWKGRS
+1040 
-1054 SRHVINWIVE
+1054 
-1064 DGEVKFVD
+1064 
-1072 FQTHTIWNETE
+1072 
-1083 NSWRRISAPQWTRID
+1083 
-1098 NCRPTEVILNYIKG
+1098 
-1112 AVK
+1112 

>member
-26 ASTPLGG
+26 ASSPLGSG
-33 GAYNSAYA
+33 GGYNSAYA
-41 ANEMSSAGQGIVTTV
+41 ANEMSTAGQGIVTTV
-56 GQSVPMPRPGFVEGG
+56 GQAVPMPRPGFVEGG

-80 AAPLLPAPIDV
+80 ASPLLPAPIDV

-159 ATIMQEESCSHAK
+159 AEIMQEESCSHAK

-220 CIYPRYNFKGNVLG
+220 CVYPRYNFKGKVLG

-245 LLNNRGDIPSPP
+245 LLNNRGDIPHPP
-257 EPAYQ
+257 QPAYQ

-282 FYSGTGRDKEF
+282 FYAGSGRDKEF
-293 LTDQMSVFIKNR
+293 LTDQLSVFVKNR
-305 RTWSPYGYSPTEEAI
+305 RTWSPYGYSPVEEAI

-425 AKAGLG
+425 ARAGLG
-431 GGKGAQ
+431 GGKGSQ

-495 TSLFSGQKTLNDVQG
+495 TALFSGQKTLNDVQG

-543 TSGETVSQTET
+543 TTGETVGQNETQNQQGESAQGQVAEGNAQGSVGESQ
-554 AVEASGDKPV
+554 A
-564 DAQPPKPSPVG
+564 PKAGVG
-575 SEIPAVGAPADQKS
+575 KDIPAVGAPADQKS
-589 AMIDELKDFGRF
+589 AISEELKDFGRF

-617 VFNAEL
+617 VFDAEL

-648 ASDIVNSEIT
+648 ASGIVNSEIT
-658 DTPKGLVTKRKVS
+658 DTPKGLVTKREMHELPSYPKVEAVS
-671 DLPNYHALTV
+671 KKHS
-681 LEDQHRKAIQVALA
+681 KAIQVALA
-695 QSITGAKAAV
+695 
-705 EQAVASAPPAGTDGS
+705 AGISGVGS
-720 AIKMIVRQAV
+720 AIAQALRAVPKPLEDVVQMKAVAQGAVKSNISMSNAKATNVLKDIYTAGGAAGAKDAAQVVRSDAV
-730 QHNIRVNTDKAMDA
+730 LAGKGLQNLLDKAGI
-744 LTALYEEAAAHGSND
+744 TIQGIND
-759 ALKTI
+759 T
-764 TMGKAGVT
+764 TMT
-772 DGANMKSL
+772 RISDSL
-780 LAKRDVT
+780 L
-787 LKGISDTTI
+787 LGISQGMSARDIGT
-796 SRISNTIAI
+796 AI
-805 GMDRGSSASDISVAV
+805 
-820 DLIINDAP
+820 DLIINDP
-828 RASIIAV
+828 SRADIIAV
-835 TESNRAYNASAV
+835 TETNRAYNASAV
-847 DTYVEAGVKEF
+847 DTYQSAGIEQF
-858 DWLAYDDA
+858 DWLAYDGA
-866 CDDCASQEDAN
+866 CEECLDQELAN
-877 PHDVND
+877 PHDITD
-883 DVPPDHPNC
+883 DYPPEHPSC

-897 AVIGEENPST
+897 AV
-907 LLPDAS
+907 LPDTTT
-913 VEAQDADLPTIDN
+913 D
-926 TSNPLYNAILDQ
+926 TSTDS
-938 FPQGEPRTIEEARFA
+938 GE
-953 VNPDYNP
+953 
-960 RKEAYSSNCARVV
+960 
-973 QNAELQMRGIFTEA
+973 
-987 NAFVNDNSQNY
+987 
-998 LTYINKVWK
+998 
-1007 TLEGNSPVQSQAF
+1007 
-1020 RATANIKDILSKDI
+1020 
-1034 LAKTEE
+1034 
-1040 GARGFLRMGWKGRS
+1040 
-1054 SRHVINWIVE
+1054 
-1064 DGEVKFVD
+1064 
-1072 FQTHTIWNETE
+1072 
-1083 NSWRRISAPQWTRID
+1083 
-1098 NCRPTEVILNYIKG
+1098 
-1112 AVK
+1112 

>member
-26 ASTPLGG
+26 ANSPLGNAG
-33 GAYNSAYA
+33 GYNSAYA
-41 ANEMSSAGQGIVTTV
+41 ANQMGTAGQGIVTTV

-91 VLDES
+91 VLDDS

-145 IKQEGAWTLSDQAI
+145 VKQEGAWNLSDQAI
-159 ATIMQEESCSHAK
+159 AEIMQEESCSHAK

-220 CIYPRYNFKGNVLG
+220 CVYPRYNFKGNVLG

-245 LLNNRGDIPSPP
+245 LLDNRGDIPHPP
-257 EPAYQ
+257 QPAYQ

-425 AKAGLG
+425 TKAGLG

-442 NVESVSTKPMED
+442 ATEMVSTKPMED

-495 TSLFSGQKTLNDVQG
+495 TALFSGQKTLNDVQG

-517 DMPEADEPFIV
+517 DMAEADEPFIV

-543 TSGETVSQTET
+543 TSGETIGQAET
-554 AVEASGDKPV
+554 AVEVSGDKPV

-575 SEIPAVGAPADQKS
+575 LDIPAVGAPADQKS
-589 AMIDELKDFGRF
+589 AMTEELKDFGRF

-641 PDNIYEW
+641 PENIYEW
-648 ASDIVNSEIT
+648 AADIVNSEIT
-658 DTPKGLVTKRKVS
+658 DTPKGLVTKRKVNE
-671 DLPNYHALTV
+671 LPSYPKVEAVSKKHT
-681 LEDQHRKAIQVALA
+681 KAMGVALA
-695 QSITGAKAAV
+695 AGVVGVGVAIAQAIRAV
-705 EQAVASAPPAGTDGS
+705 PAPLEDAEHMRAVAHGAVKSNVRMRNANAVRVLKDIYTAG
-720 AIKMIVRQAV
+720 
-730 QHNIRVNTDKAMDA
+730 
-744 LTALYEEAAAHGSND
+744 
-759 ALKTI
+759 
-764 TMGKAGVT
+764 GKAGAKDAARITRSDAVLA
-772 DGANMKSL
+772 GRGLQSL
-780 LAKRDVT
+780 LDKAGITIDGINQTTMTRISDS
-787 LKGISDTTI
+787 LLLGISEGMSARDIGT
-796 SRISNTIAI
+796 AI
-805 GMDRGSSASDISVAV
+805 
-820 DLIINDAP
+820 DLIISDPN
-828 RASIIAV
+828 RASIIAI
-835 TESNRAYNASAV
+835 TETNRAYNASAV
-847 DTYVEAGVKEF
+847 DTYQSAGIEQF
-858 DWLAYDDA
+858 DWLAYDGA
-866 CDDCASQEDAN
+866 CDDCLAQEDAN
-877 PHDVND
+877 PHDITD
-883 DVPPDHPNC
+883 EYPPEHPSC
-892 RCTVA
+892 RCSVA
-897 AVIGEENPST
+897 AV
-907 LLPDAS
+907 LPDNAT
-913 VEAQDADLPTIDN
+913 E
-926 TSNPLYNAILDQ
+926 TSTEDTSTDS
-938 FPQGEPRTIEEARFA
+938 GE
-953 VNPDYNP
+953 
-960 RKEAYSSNCARVV
+960 
-973 QNAELQMRGIFTEA
+973 
-987 NAFVNDNSQNY
+987 
-998 LTYINKVWK
+998 
-1007 TLEGNSPVQSQAF
+1007 
-1020 RATANIKDILSKDI
+1020 
-1034 LAKTEE
+1034 
-1040 GARGFLRMGWKGRS
+1040 
-1054 SRHVINWIVE
+1054 
-1064 DGEVKFVD
+1064 
-1072 FQTHTIWNETE
+1072 
-1083 NSWRRISAPQWTRID
+1083 
-1098 NCRPTEVILNYIKG
+1098 
-1112 AVK
+1112 

>member
-26 ASTPLGG
+26 ANSPLGNAG
-33 GAYNSAYA
+33 GYNSAYA
-41 ANEMSSAGQGIVTTV
+41 ANEMSTAGQGIVTTI
-56 GQSVPMPRPGFVEGG
+56 GQAVPMPRPGFVEGG

-80 AAPLLPAPIDV
+80 ASPLLPAPIDV
-91 VLDES
+91 VLDDS

-109 INLNITQTEVPFQV
+109 INLNLTQTEVPFQV
-123 LHSLVEQCDIIHR
+123 LNSLAEQCDIIHR

-159 ATIMQEESCSHAK
+159 STIMQEQNCSHAK
-172 AALIGRER
+172 AALIGREK

-197 ASDRTFSEWLTESL
+197 SSDRSFSEWLTESL

-220 CIYPRYNFKGNVLG
+220 CVYPRYNFGGKVIG
-234 FDVIDAPTIKI
+234 FDVIDAPTIK
-245 LLNNRGDIPSPP
+245 LLLDNRGDRPSPP
-257 EPAYQ
+257 QPFAQ

-282 FYSGTGRDKEF
+282 FYAGTGRDKEF
-293 LTDQMSVFIKNR
+293 LTDQLSVFVKNR
-305 RTWSPYGYSPTEEAI
+305 RTWSPYGYSPVEEAI

-495 TSLFSGQKTLNDVQG
+495 TALFSGQKTLNDVQG

-538 MLSVD
+538 MLTVD
-543 TSGETVSQTET
+543 TSGETVGQNDQAQGNESQSTQGQVNQDSSQGSVGESQ
-554 AVEASGDKPV
+554 APEAG
-564 DAQPPKPSPVG
+564 VG
-575 SEIPAVGAPADQKS
+575 KDIPAVGAPADQKS
-589 AMIDELKDFGRF
+589 AMTEELKDFGRF

-617 VFNAEL
+617 VFDAEL

-641 PDNIYEW
+641 PENIYEW
-648 ASDIVNSEIT
+648 ASNIVNSEIT
-658 DTPKGLVTKRKVS
+658 DTPKGLVTKRQMNELPSYPQVEAVS
-671 DLPNYHALTV
+671 KKHSKAIGIALAAGV
-681 LEDQHRKAIQVALA
+681 VGIGAAISQALRAVPKPLEDVAHMKAVAQGAVKSNISMSNAKATNVLKDIYTA
-695 QSITGAKAAV
+695 GGTAGAKDAAQV
-705 EQAVASAPPAGTDGS
+705 VRSDAVLAGKGL
-720 AIKMIVRQAV
+720 Q
-730 QHNIRVNTDKAMDA
+730 NLLDKAGI
-744 LTALYEEAAAHGSND
+744 TIQGIND
-759 ALKTI
+759 T
-764 TMGKAGVT
+764 TMT
-772 DGANMKSL
+772 RISDSL
-780 LAKRDVT
+780 L
-787 LKGISDTTI
+787 LGISQGMSARDIGT
-796 SRISNTIAI
+796 AI
-805 GMDRGSSASDISVAV
+805 
-820 DLIINDAP
+820 DLIINDP
-828 RASIIAV
+828 NRADIIAV
-835 TESNRAYNASAV
+835 TETNRAYNASAV
-847 DTYVEAGVKEF
+847 DTYQSAGIEQF
-858 DWLAYDDA
+858 DWLAYDGA
-866 CDDCASQEDAN
+866 CDDCSAQEDAN
-877 PHDVND
+877 PHDITD
-883 DVPPDHPNC
+883 EYPPEHPSC
-892 RCTVA
+892 RCSVA
-897 AVIGEENPST
+897 AV
-907 LLPDAS
+907 LPDNA
-913 VEAQDADLPTIDN
+913 
-926 TSNPLYNAILDQ
+926 TSTEDTSTDS
-938 FPQGEPRTIEEARFA
+938 GE
-953 VNPDYNP
+953 
-960 RKEAYSSNCARVV
+960 
-973 QNAELQMRGIFTEA
+973 
-987 NAFVNDNSQNY
+987 
-998 LTYINKVWK
+998 
-1007 TLEGNSPVQSQAF
+1007 
-1020 RATANIKDILSKDI
+1020 
-1034 LAKTEE
+1034 
-1040 GARGFLRMGWKGRS
+1040 
-1054 SRHVINWIVE
+1054 
-1064 DGEVKFVD
+1064 
-1072 FQTHTIWNETE
+1072 
-1083 NSWRRISAPQWTRID
+1083 
-1098 NCRPTEVILNYIKG
+1098 
-1112 AVK
+1112 